1 MIAFRVETN
10 RITSRILSQLN
21 GPFNFLSNDIKA
33 KYVAQIVFENPEIEK
48 SSVKFKLICNSR
60 ENKKEKQKNSG
71 N

>member
-33 KYVAQIVFENPEIEK
+33 KSVAQIVFENPEIEK